1 MTKLAIQ
8 GGTPVRTEPFV
19 PWPLFDEREKE
30 ALLTTLEARKWTSAP
45 FSKGLPAD
53 ALEEQFAAYNGA
65 RYAIATSSGTAALQ
79 IAFAA
84 AGVREGDEVILAPD
98 TFIAGATPILQLGAV
113 PVFVDVEPETLN
125 LDPDAVE
132 AAINE
137 RTRVLSPLH
146 LAGYPYDVDRIN
158 DIARRHGLKVVA
170 DACHAHGSEWRGTKV
185 GSLADLSGF
194 SFQQGKNMT
203 AGEGGIATTNDRE
216 LYELCYTYHN
226 DGRGFGENMG
236 TYQEM
241 GWNFRMSGFQAA
253 VLLVQ
258 LQRLDET
265 LDHKAQSVAYLKRG
279 LVEVEGL
286 QFPRQDPRMTR
297 LTYLYP
303 RLKYDESAFEG
314 VPAALFARALRAE
327 GIPCGGGRMRLLY
340 QHPIFTEQRFFFA
353 SSKRIDYTQVRC
365 PVAEAQA
372 GKSITF
378 DQTVLLSDRAALDD
392 FIEAVNKVSDNLDQL
407 KGMDG

>member
-1 MTKLAIQ
+1 MAKLAIQ

-19 PWPLFDEREKE
+19 RWPLFDQREKD
-30 ALLTTLEARKWTSAP
+30 ALLTTLEGRKWTSAP

-65 RYAIATSSGTAALQ
+65 GYAIATSSGTAALQ

-132 AAINE
+132 AAITP

-170 DACHAHGSEWRGTKV
+170 DACHAHGSEWRGKKV
-185 GSLADLSGF
+185 GSLADLSAF

-203 AGEGGIATTNDRE
+203 AGEGGIATTNDRS

-241 GWNFRMSGFQAA
+241 GWNFRMSGFQAS

-265 LDHKAQSVAYLKRG
+265 LDKKAESVAYLKRG

-286 QFPRQDPRMTR
+286 QFPREDPRMTR

-303 RLKYDESAFEG
+303 RLKYDASAFGG
-314 VPAALFARALRAE
+314 VSAGLFARALRAE
-327 GIPCGGGRMRLLY
+327 GIPCGAGGERLLY
-340 QHPIFTEQRFFFA
+340 HHPIFTEQRFFFA
-353 SSKRIDYTQVRC
+353 GSKRIDYTQVRC

-372 GKSITF
+372 GKSIMF

-392 FIEAVNKVSDNLDQL
+392 FTEAVTKVSDNLGEL
-407 KGMDG
+407 KGMG

>member
-1 MTKLAIQ
+1 MAKLAIQ
-8 GGTPVRTEPFV
+8 GGTPVRTERFV
-19 PWPLFDEREKE
+19 SWPLFDEREKT

-113 PVFVDVEPETLN
+113 PVFVDIEPETLN
-125 LDPDAVE
+125 VDPDAVE
-132 AAINE
+132 AAITE

-170 DACHAHGSEWRGTKV
+170 DACHAHGSEWKGKKV
-185 GSLADLSGF
+185 GSLADFSAF

-203 AGEGGIATTNDRE
+203 AGEGGITTTNDRE

-241 GWNFRMSGFQAA
+241 GWNFRMSGFQAS

-258 LQRLDET
+258 LARLDET
-265 LDHKAQSVAYLKRG
+265 LDRKARSVAYLKRG

-286 QFPRQDPRMTR
+286 QFPREDPRMTR

-303 RLKYDESAFEG
+303 RLKYDQAAFGGVSAE
-314 VPAALFARALRAE
+314 LFARALSAE
-327 GIPCGGGRMRLLY
+327 GIPCGAEGEHLLY

-372 GKSITF
+372 GKSIMF
-378 DQTVLLSDRAALDD
+378 SQTVLLSDQSALDD
-392 FIEAVNKVSDNLDQL
+392 FVEAVNKVSANLDEL
-407 KGMDG
+407 KSTGR